1 MQRSIDT
8 FNKLHECSRE
18 ALSIDEANAQGC
30 SFCDNEPTRRAFEDF
45 HRDYNQFREEQNTVD
60 GEPFSQE
67 PPTIQKYLKLHKA
80 TKKANRKLKIG
91 VTAPPVMDFAMRAP
105 VAPRSS
111 NKASASVLSDKFS
124 GKKLLSEVQAKETM
138 RAKATAQVDF
148 EQFIRKEPSFAG
160 QDLLFFVPRKKMYE
174 EEMAKDPLGF
184 AKRHAFPV
192 REKVISKIK
201 KWKELMQS
209 SDMKKASD
217 ITIRS
222 LDNKDRPIGSIA
234 FSFKSFDK
242 CCVDKDALVGLI
254 CNYLKQ

>member
-30 SFCDNEPTRRAFEDF
+30 SFCDNEPTRKAFEDF
-45 HRDYNQFREEQNTVD
+45 HRDYNQFCEEQNTVD
-60 GEPFSQE
+60 GEPFTQE
-67 PPTIQKYLKLHKA
+67 PPTIQQYLKLHKA
-80 TKKANRKLKIG
+80 TRKASRRLKIG

-111 NKASASVLSDKFS
+111 TKGSGLFDKTQE
-124 GKKLLSEVQAKETM
+124 KKLLSEVQPKKTM
-138 RAKATAQVDF
+138 RAKATPQVDF

-160 QDLLFFVPRKKMYE
+160 QDLLFFVPRQKMYE
-174 EEMAKDPLGF
+174 EEMAKDPLSF
-184 AKRHAFPV
+184 AKRHAFPM
-192 REKVISKIK
+192 REKVIVKIK

-242 CCVDKDALVGLI
+242 CCVDKEALVSLI
-254 CNYLKQ
+254 CNYIKQ

>member
-45 HRDYNQFREEQNTVD
+45 HRDYNQFCEEQNTVD
-60 GEPFSQE
+60 GEPFTQE
-67 PPTIQKYLKLHKA
+67 PPTIQQYLKLHKA
-80 TKKANRKLKIG
+80 TKKANRRLKIG

-105 VAPRSS
+105 FAPRNST
-111 NKASASVLSDKFS
+111 KALVLPEKTSE
-124 GKKLLSEVQAKETM
+124 KKLLSEVQPKETM

-160 QDLLFFVPRKKMYE
+160 QDLLFFVPRQKMYE
-174 EEMAKDPLGF
+174 EEMAKDPLSF
-184 AKRHAFPV
+184 AKRHAFPM
-192 REKVISKIK
+192 RKKVIVKIK

-242 CCVDKDALVGLI
+242 CCTDKEATVSLI
-254 CNYLKQ
+254 CNYIKQ